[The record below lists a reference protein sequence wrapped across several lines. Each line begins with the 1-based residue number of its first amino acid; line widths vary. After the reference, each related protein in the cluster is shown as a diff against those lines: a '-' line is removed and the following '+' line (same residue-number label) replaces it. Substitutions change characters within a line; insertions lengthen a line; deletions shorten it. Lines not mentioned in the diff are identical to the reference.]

1 MISTK
6 IFICPIISSQHIDMT
21 DGFFQYSLGKI
32 GDGLMEGVGCVLIST
47 IQGAKHL
54 VVAIKGKTSPRQEF
68 LPEWEL
74 VHRMER
80 GELFDGRDSHTV
92 WITD

>member
-1 MISTK
+1 MSDDFSI
-6 IFICPIISSQHIDMT
+6 QN
-21 DGFFQYSLGKI
+21 SLGKI
-32 GDGLMEGVGCVLIST
+32 DDGLMERVRCVLFST
-47 IQGAKHL
+47 IRGAKHL
-54 VVAIKGKTSPRQEF
+54 VVAIKGKPSPRQEP

-92 WITD
+92 WIMD

>member
-1 MISTK
+1 
-6 IFICPIISSQHIDMT
+6 MT
-21 DGFFQYSLGKI
+21 YDFSIQNSLGKI
-32 GDGLMEGVGCVLIST
+32 GDGLMNGVGCVLIST

-54 VVAIKGKTSPRQEF
+54 VVAIKGKPSPRQES

-80 GELFDGRDSHTV
+80 GELFDGRDSHTI
-92 WITD
+92 WIMD

>member
-1 MISTK
+1 MSVDFSI
-6 IFICPIISSQHIDMT
+6 PSS
-21 DGFFQYSLGKI
+21 LEKI
-32 GDGLMEGVGCVLIST
+32 GYGLKKGFGCVFDST

-54 VVAIKGKTSPRQEF
+54 VVAIKGQPSPRQESIA
-68 LPEWEL
+68 EWEL

-92 WITD
+92 WIMD

>member
-1 MISTK
+1 MSDDFSIQS
-6 IFICPIISSQHIDMT
+6 
-21 DGFFQYSLGKI
+21 SLGKI
-32 GDGLMEGVGCVLIST
+32 GNGILEGVGCVLIST

-54 VVAIKGKTSPRQEF
+54 VVAIKGQSSHRQESIE
-68 LPEWEL
+68 EWKL

-92 WITD
+92 WIMD

>member
-1 MISTK
+1 MSKRFSIQNT
-6 IFICPIISSQHIDMT
+6 F
-21 DGFFQYSLGKI
+21 GKI
-32 GDGLMEGVGCVLIST
+32 SDGLLEGMGCVLIST

-54 VVAIKGKTSPRQEF
+54 VVAIKGKPSPRQEF

-80 GELFDGRDSHTV
+80 GELFDGKDSHTV
-92 WITD
+92 WIMD